1 MAASRQDVNV
11 PSIVA
16 QIRALV
22 SSTSSLQSKW
32 LKPYCERAKK
42 LTEMDVRSPNF
53 EVKATLFITLIKK
66 EIIFKAN

>member
-42 LTEMDVRSPNF
+42 LTEMESRGL
-53 EVKATLFITLIKK
+53 TLTITRKLWHHVP
-66 EIIFKAN
+66 